1 MDAPTRTP
9 GQKLA
14 LRISIG
20 LSLIFTACG
29 LFAID
34 AWTGRSFGVAGLVI
48 LVLTAG
54 HVEILRM
61 LGPPA
66 QTGLRTGL
74 GSLLGVALLAVEV
87 AVREW
92 PQLGWP
98 AAELQV
104 AGCFL
109 YMLLLLTVEL
119 RHTPSPERVDAV
131 VRSLFAFLYIFGPG
145 LLALKLRY
153 GTHGLFLLLYL
164 IFVSKGTDVFAF
176 FTGRFLGQRKL
187 IPHISPGK
195 TVVGGIGALLGG
207 GIISALFSLLSPV
220 GELFGWQQAVAYGI
234 LLAVVTVVGDL
245 AESVLKR
252 GAQVKDSG
260 SLFPEFGGVLDVID
274 CILFTAPVFF
284 FLLKWHEG
292 VAF

>member
-20 LSLIFTACG
+20 LSLIFVACG
-29 LFAID
+29 LFAVD
-34 AWTGRSFGVAGLVI
+34 AWTGRSFGVAGLVVV
-48 LVLTAG
+48 VLAAG
-54 HVEILRM
+54 HIEILRM

-66 QTGLRTGL
+66 HTGLRAAL
-74 GSLLGVALLAVEV
+74 GSLLGVALLVVEV
-87 AVREW
+87 VAREW
-92 PQLGWP
+92 PELGWP
-98 AAELQV
+98 AAELQI
-104 AGCFL
+104 AGCFG
-109 YMLLLLTVEL
+109 YMLALLSAEL
-119 RHTPSPERVDAV
+119 RHTPTPARVDAA

-145 LLALKLRY
+145 LIALKLRY
-153 GTHGLFLLLYL
+153 GPHGLFLLLYL
-164 IFVSKGTDVFAF
+164 IFVSKGSDVFAYF
-176 FTGRFLGQRKL
+176 IGRFFGKRKL

-195 TVVGGIGALLGG
+195 TRVGGVGALIGG
-207 GIISALFSLLSPV
+207 GLISALFCLLSPV
-220 GELFGWQQAVAYGI
+220 GELFGWQLAVAYGI
-234 LLAVVTVVGDL
+234 LLAVVTVAGDL

-284 FLLKWHEG
+284 FLLKWHQG